1 MDDIKVYDD
10 YFIAKHD
17 AIGKVGMS
25 SYQKCT
31 TAIRMLAYGVA
42 GDYVDEY
49 VRMSEYS
56 CLEAMYRFC
65 RAVIDVFG
73 ENFLRQPTAK
83 DTACMLSINASRGFP
98 EMLGNIDC
106 MHLDGKNC
114 TFGW

>member
-1 MDDIKVYDD
+1 MSRPLFNWIMDDIKVYDD

-83 DTACMLSINASRGFP
+83 DTARMLSINASRGFP
-98 EMLGNIDC
+98 GMFGSIDC
-106 MHLDGKNC
+106 MH
-114 TFGW
+114 